1 MMDRQVRDYVLRIV
15 RYIAGIGVIF
25 LLWQIASLVANQ
37 GREAYFPSPLS
48 TLSGLVNFLKGEQ
61 LYGTGILNH
70 TAISLIRWFK
80 GFALAALIGV
90 GLGIAMG
97 YYQFLFDLFIPVVTF
112 LQIIPGLAWV
122 PVALLLFGLG
132 EGATFFMIF
141 ITSLPPVIVNTA
153 GGIRETP
160 PVYMRAS
167 RMMGLKGLETFFRIL
182 IPASSLSIINGLR
195 IALASGW
202 RVLIAAE
209 MVVGSAQGLGYVI
222 IQSRWSLDFV
232 SAFSVIVIIAAIGLF
247 IEKVLFQIIEDK
259 LRHRMGFERIL

>member
-1 MMDRQVRDYVLRIV
+1 MIDRQIKDTAIKAI
-15 RYIAGIGVIF
+15 RYITGIGIIF
-25 LLWQIASLVANQ
+25 LLWHIAATLANH
-37 GREAYFPSPLS
+37 GRGVYFPTPLS
-48 TLSGLVNFLKGEQ
+48 TLSGLIDLLKGEQ
-61 LYGTGILNH
+61 IYGAGIVDH
-70 TAISLIRWFK
+70 TAVSLLRWFK
-80 GFALAALIGV
+80 GFALASLIGV
-90 GLGIAMG
+90 VLGIAMG

-167 RMMGLKGLETFFRIL
+167 RMMGLKGPRTFFRIL

-209 MVVGSAQGLGYVI
+209 MVVGSAQGLGFVI

-232 SAFSVIVIIAAIGLF
+232 SAFSVIIIIAAIGLF
-247 IEKVLFQIIEDK
+247 IEKVLFQIIEDN
-259 LRHRMGFERIL
+259 LRHKMGFERIL